1 MPRATS
7 SIPRLNPM
15 ETTMTG
21 PVSTARAST
30 LWIVLLTVAST
41 VTTLVFACAT
51 PFPALAALAAL
62 HMRQR
67 DGLIL
72 MLLSW
77 FVSQAVGFGVLGYP
91 HEIQTLLYAVDLLTA
106 ALGSALA
113 AYAAL
118 RRMGSAPLS
127 VRLIAGYVTAF
138 VAFKLVALVWAF
150 FLGGVEAAYSV
161 EVLVRQFARN
171 GAILLGMLALY
182 HLLVRIGLPGAP
194 TVLAHPKVA

>member
-1 MPRATS
+1 
-7 SIPRLNPM
+7 
-15 ETTMTG
+15 MTG
-21 PVSTARAST
+21 LVSTARAST

-41 VTTLVFACAT
+41 LTTLIFACAT

-77 FVSQAVGFGVLGYP
+77 FVSQVVGFGLLGYP
-91 HEIQTLLYAVDLLTA
+91 RELETLAFAMDLLTA

-113 AYAAL
+113 AYAVL
-118 RRMGSAPLS
+118 RRMCSAAFAM
-127 VRLIAGYVTAF
+127 RLIASYVAAF

-150 FLGGVEAAYSV
+150 FLGGIEAAYSV
-161 EVLVRQFARN
+161 EVLMRQFARN
-171 GAILLGMLALY
+171 GAILLGLLALY
-182 HLLVRIGLPGAP
+182 HLLVRIGLPAAP
-194 TVLAHPKVA
+194 VQARIQRA

>member
-1 MPRATS
+1 
-7 SIPRLNPM
+7 
-15 ETTMTG
+15 MTG
-21 PVSTARAST
+21 LVSTARAST

-41 VTTLVFACAT
+41 VTTFVFACAM

-77 FVSQAVGFGVLGYP
+77 LVSQAVGFGVLGYP
-91 HEIQTLLYAVDLLTA
+91 HELETALYAVDLLTA
-106 ALGSALA
+106 ALGSALG
-113 AYAAL
+113 AYAVLA
-118 RRMGSAPLS
+118 RMGNAPFA
-127 VRLIAGYVTAF
+127 VRLVASYAAAF

-150 FLGGVEAAYSV
+150 FLGGIESAYSV
-161 EVLVRQFARN
+161 EVLVRQFVRN

-182 HLLVRIGLPGAP
+182 HLLVRIGLPSVPAP
-194 TVLAHPKVA
+194 ARHQLA

>member
-21 PVSTARAST
+21 SVSTARAST

-41 VTTLVFACAT
+41 VTALVLACAT
-51 PFPALAALAAL
+51 PYPALAALAAL

-77 FVSQAVGFGVLGYP
+77 FVSRAVGVALLGDP
-91 HEIQTLLYAVDLLTA
+91 HSFQTLLWAADLLTA

-113 AYAAL
+113 TYAVLARL
-118 RRMGSAPLS
+118 GSASFP
-127 VRLIAGYVTAF
+127 VRLVAGYVAAF
-138 VAFKLVALVWAF
+138 IAFKLVALVWAL
-150 FLGGVEAAYSV
+150 FLGGIETAYTL

-171 GAILLGMLALY
+171 GAILFGLLALY
-182 HLLVRIGLPGAP
+182 HLLVRIGLPSAP
-194 TVLAHPKVA
+194 AAARLQRA

>member
-1 MPRATS
+1 
-7 SIPRLNPM
+7 M

-21 PVSTARAST
+21 LVSTARAST

-91 HEIQTLLYAVDLLTA
+91 REFQTVLYAVDLLTA

-113 AYAAL
+113 AYAVL
-118 RRMGSAPLS
+118 RRMGRAPFA
-127 VRLIAGYVTAF
+127 VRLIASYVAAF

-150 FLGGVEAAYSV
+150 FLGGIEAAYSV
-161 EVLVRQFARN
+161 EVLTRQFARN

-194 TVLAHPKVA
+194 AQARIQRA

>member
-1 MPRATS
+1 MPRPTS
-7 SIPRLNPM
+7 GFPRITPM

-21 PVSTARAST
+21 SVSTAHAST

-41 VTTLVFACAT
+41 ATTLVFACAT

-77 FVSQAVGFGVLGYP
+77 LVSQAVGFGLLGYP
-91 HEIQTLLYAVDLLTA
+91 REPQTFLYAVDLLTA

-113 AYAAL
+113 AYAVL
-118 RRMGSAPLS
+118 RRMERASFA
-127 VRLIAGYVTAF
+127 VRLIAAYVAAF
-138 VAFKLVALVWAF
+138 VAFKLVALVWAL
-150 FLGGVEAAYSV
+150 FLGGVEAAYSL
-161 EVLVRQFARN
+161 EVLTRQFARN

-194 TVLAHPKVA
+194 AALARAQAA